1 MPPRKTEKYTYCPRL
16 WDEIFIDERGDVFAC
31 CCSSALPF
39 GNIYREPLS
48 VIINSPSARR
58 QRLQSLRGT
67 LKCYGPCHLLNKV
80 SPPPRPEARPL
91 TAVYDGLR
99 RLKLRFGERCNIRCV
114 MCVQDHGRGEALDM
128 AVLKRHL
135 DLAPFGSVEMEGG
148 EPLFIAPAREF
159 FDYAVSA
166 GKKVSFLSN
175 GTLINNAWARKIARH
190 SRFIYISLNA
200 ATKRMHELV
209 NAGSSWEKVLANVRR
224 LRRYRA
230 ALKGGVVIKGHMTL
244 VRENLEEAPLFIK
257 RFKTFGFDRI
267 CFCHSE
273 SAVKRLHESP
283 RDMLELKNGIAAAY
297 AASPHKRDID
307 LAGLLPLFKAA
318 LQLGRPAVKNK

>member
-1 MPPRKTEKYTYCPRL
+1 MPTRRTQKYTYCPRL
-16 WDEIFIDERGDVFAC
+16 WDEIFIDERGEVCAC

-39 GNIYREPLS
+39 GNIYREPLA

-58 QRLQSLRGT
+58 QRRQSLRGK

-80 SPPPRPEARPL
+80 APPQQPAARPL
-91 TAVYDGLR
+91 TAPYAGLK

-114 MCVQDHGRGEALDM
+114 MCVQDHGLGEALDI
-128 AVLKRHL
+128 AALKRHL
-135 DLAPFGSVEMEGG
+135 DLAPFRSVEMEGG
-148 EPLFIAPAREF
+148 EPLFIAAAREF
-159 FDYAVSA
+159 FDHAAAA

-175 GTLINNAWARKIARH
+175 GTLINDAWARKIALH
-190 SRFIYISLNA
+190 SSFIYISLNA

-209 NAGSSWEKVLANVRR
+209 NAGSSWDRVLANVRR

-230 ALKGGVVIKGHMTL
+230 VLKGGVVIKGHMTL

-257 RFKTFGFDRI
+257 KFKSFGFDRI

-273 SAVKRLHESP
+273 SAVKRLHGTP
-283 RDMLELKNGIAAAY
+283 GDMLELKNGIAAAY

-318 LQLGRPAVKNK
+318 LRLGRPAVKK